1 VSSSCFTAVA
11 AIVILY
17 HPSAMSKVRY
27 RLFEFELSTD
37 MMSMCV
43 VSFRVSRVRRFTV
56 VSPIGTA
63 AMMNEDVQYLRLAR

>member
-17 HPSAMSKVRY
+17 HQSAMSKVRY

-37 MMSMCV
+37 MMSVC

-63 AMMNEDVQYLRLAR
+63 AMMNEDVQYLRLADD